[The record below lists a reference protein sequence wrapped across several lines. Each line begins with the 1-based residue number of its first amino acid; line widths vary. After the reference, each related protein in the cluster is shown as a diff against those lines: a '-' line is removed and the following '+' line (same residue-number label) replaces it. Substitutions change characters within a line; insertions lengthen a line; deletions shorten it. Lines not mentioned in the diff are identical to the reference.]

1 MCRCRLVFPWFF
13 MAPSDFLLVP
23 VHGGNV
29 VGVPV
34 PVTVQMKDQYGND
47 RPWDPVGPS
56 GTPWDSVRKTKQKH
70 VVEHVIYCLFNV

>member
-1 MCRCRLVFPWFF
+1 MCRCRLDFPWFF
-13 MAPSDFLLVP
+13 MAIIRRALLVP

-47 RPWDPVGPS
+47 RPWDPVGLS
-56 GTPWDSVRKTKQKH
+56 GTPCGDKRCEKLNRNMSSNMLMF
-70 VVEHVIYCLFNV
+70 I

>member
-1 MCRCRLVFPWFF
+1 MCRCRLVFPGFF
-13 MAPSDFLLVP
+13 MAIIRRALLVP

-47 RPWDPVGPS
+47 RPWDPVGLS
-56 GTPWDSVRKTKQKH
+56 GTPCGDKRCEKLNRNMSSNMLMF
-70 VVEHVIYCLFNV
+70 I